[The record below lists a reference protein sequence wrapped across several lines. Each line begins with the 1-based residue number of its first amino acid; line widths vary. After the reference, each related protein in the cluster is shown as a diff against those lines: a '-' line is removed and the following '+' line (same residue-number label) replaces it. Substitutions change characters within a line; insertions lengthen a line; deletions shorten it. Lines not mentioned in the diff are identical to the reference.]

1 MERKRIMIVD
11 DEEGFLEELK
21 ETLVLSGYDT
31 VDFNSGESALEK
43 VRMVKPDAI
52 LVDLK
57 MGGKSGFQVAV
68 ELNSSPETAQIPIIA
83 MTAHYTEKEH
93 ARLMNEC
100 GIKKCILKP
109 FNPLDVI
116 FELERFLK

>member
-21 ETLVLSGYDT
+21 ETLELSGYDT

-43 VRMVKPDAI
+43 VCTIRPDAI

-57 MGGKSGFQVAV
+57 MSGKSGFQVAL
-68 ELNSSPETAQIPIIA
+68 ELNSNPKTSHIPVIA

-100 GIKKCILKP
+100 GIRKCILKP

-116 FELERFLK
+116 YELERFLK